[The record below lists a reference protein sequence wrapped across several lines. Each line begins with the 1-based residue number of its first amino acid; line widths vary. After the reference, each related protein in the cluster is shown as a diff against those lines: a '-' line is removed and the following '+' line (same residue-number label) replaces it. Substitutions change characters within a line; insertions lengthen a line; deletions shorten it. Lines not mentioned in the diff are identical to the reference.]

1 MTSSFAS
8 DTTSSPTN
16 ADICFVPNKLQLAP
30 AGFCIV
36 FASRRSKR
44 VLNNSRD
51 ILGQQVRHLPQWGG
65 GRSAPYL
72 TPGFEL
78 RRGGSQEK
86 PTRIRKVNGTETTGR
101 NKIIIVLNSSSLY
114 KGFVFQGCSSVQFA
128 AIYFLVSYTV
138 LKLSIY
144 HSVLCFLSNRKNF
157 GIAIIV
163 SIIR

>member
-16 ADICFVPNKLQLAP
+16 ADIFFVSNKLQLAP

-51 ILGQQVRHLPQWGG
+51 ILGQQVRHLPQWGR

-78 RRGGSQEK
+78 G

-101 NKIIIVLNSSSLY
+101 NKIIIVLNSSCLY
-114 KGFVFQGCSSVQFA
+114 KGFVFQGCSSVHFA
-128 AIYFLVSYTV
+128 AIYFLVSNIV
-138 LKLSIY
+138 LKRSIY

-163 SIIR
+163 SII